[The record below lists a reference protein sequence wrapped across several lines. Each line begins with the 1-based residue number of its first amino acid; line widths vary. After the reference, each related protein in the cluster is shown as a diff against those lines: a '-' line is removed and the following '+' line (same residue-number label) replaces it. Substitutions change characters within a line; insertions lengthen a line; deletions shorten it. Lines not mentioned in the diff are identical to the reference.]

1 MVNKPILEILGTVSF
16 LNSLQQYLPYS
27 GSIIHDKRSKVHCVR
42 YGCTPAIANIEAI
55 YYKANIF
62 LTRKYNKY
70 LQIRNCRFKAKA
82 LKLLEGK
89 IGEG

>member
-1 MVNKPILEILGTVSF
+1 MKKYHTSYDTIKKIFDKNNITIINKQNRT
-16 LNSLQQYLPYS
+16 
-27 GSIIHDKRSKVHCVR
+27 VHCVR

-55 YYKANIF
+55 YYKTNIF

>member
-1 MVNKPILEILGTVSF
+1 M
-16 LNSLQQYLPYS
+16 PYS
-27 GSIIHDKRSKVHCVR
+27 GSIFHDKRSNVCRVR
-42 YGCTPAIANIEAI
+42 YGCTPAVANIEAI

-70 LQIRNCRFKAKA
+70 LQIRNCRFKVKA